1 MVYFKGLRFGL
12 LLQLA
17 VGPVC
22 LFIFSSATRYG
33 TLAALAAVLGGA
45 LVDAAEMAL
54 LAVSA
59 SLADASEEVVVPFMT
74 RCRAFS
80 VILGV
85 IAEYRQ
91 HGLQSPKVR
100 RFFDTAPRD
109 VRAAFYDLLVRAM

>member
-1 MVYFKGLRFGL
+1 MDVEEEWREWIRFSRP
-12 LLQLA
+12 LA
-17 VGPVC
+17 P
-22 LFIFSSATRYG
+22 
-33 TLAALAAVLGGA
+33 
-45 LVDAAEMAL
+45 DAAEMAL